1 MDVFRLNGLLIAVG
15 DAMAEPSGQT
25 SARWRVLAA
34 IDEAP
39 LSVAQIARA
48 WWLTR
53 QSVQRVADVLVK
65 DGLAAYE
72 ANPSH
77 RRAKL
82 LRITPGG
89 LSALREIRLTAHA
102 GGVPQRRDRGGGAAP
117 GERHADPCPGGA
129 DVLLIRATCT
139 QRRVALRLADRSLS
153 KVYGPT
159 ERGSPVGK
167 ALHSSQPRRS
177 LARR

>member
-1 MDVFRLNGLLIAVG
+1 VSELVVHVLRLNGLLIAVG

-34 IDEAP
+34 IDEEP

-53 QSVQRVADVLVK
+53 QSVQRVADVLVRE
-65 DGLAAYE
+65 GLATYE

-82 LRITPGG
+82 VRITRLG
-89 LSALREIRLTAHA
+89 LEALREIRLR
-102 GGVPQRRDRGGGAAP
+102 QRAWAESL
-117 GERHADPCPGGA
+117 GEGIGEPELREANA
-129 DVLLIRATCT
+129 TLARVL
-139 QRRVALRLADRSLS
+139 VALTT
-153 KVYGPT
+153 P
-159 ERGSPVGK
+159 
-167 ALHSSQPRRS
+167 
-177 LARR
+177 